1 MNEQKTGIK
10 RGMSLAVKVTVAV
23 VLTSVVVMAI
33 GSYLV
38 CKRQA
43 NFFTQQ
49 MKQEADI
56 LTDALGLGLNKII
69 GDNFNNR
76 QYMQRMTEELG
87 RTIGVSQ
94 IEVYDLNRIV
104 IADTYKEDVGEFHTG
119 ADAEDVI
126 RVLETGKPVTGTEM
140 KEGEE
145 VYSKTMPI
153 FLEKAGKKEM
163 VGVAEISMSLA
174 EIAKLLTVKEQADVL
189 AIIVGL
195 NLQKVMGDSF
205 ANQEYMQMLTEN
217 LGRQRGVEQIE
228 IYDTARRV
236 IADTDR
242 NELGQIATGEDAEY
256 LIEALEIGE
265 AVTGYEKKEGTE
277 VYSKTLPIY
286 AKMGE
291 KEELAGALEV
301 SMSVSYIRSL
311 IALTRNEIIWLS
323 VFIIFAISIIII
335 ILLRRSV
342 ISPILSLA
350 GVTRVIAAGDLSK
363 RTKVKSRDEI
373 GELASSFNQMADEIQ
388 KRNEELQ
395 TMNEELRSTNEE
407 LEASNEELQSTTEE
421 LETSNEELQSTTEEL
436 ETSNEELRTTQ
447 EELIQ
452 KEKLAAVG
460 QLAAGV
466 GHELRNPL
474 GVIKNAAYYIKSKLP
489 DDPKLQK
496 HIAIMEKEITNSDK
510 IISDLLGFS
519 RTRPPTIVPSD
530 INKVVEDT
538 LEAVEIPE
546 NVNLV
551 KKLGAD
557 LPNAMADPDQI
568 RQVFV
573 NFGLNAI
580 QAMPEGGRFNIAT
593 GKKDDFIEVEFTDTG
608 CGIPEENTKKLY
620 DPFFTTKA
628 RGIGLGLAVSQG
640 IIERHNGS
648 IEVKSEVG
656 KGTTFV
662 VKLPVE
668 RKEE

>member
-174 EIAKLLTVKEQADVL
+174 EIATLLTVKEQADVL

-205 ANQEYMQMLTEN
+205 ANQEYMQALTEN
-217 LGRQRGVEQIE
+217 LGRQRGVDQIE
-228 IYDTARRV
+228 MYDLDRIV

-242 NELGQIATGEDAEY
+242 EELGEFQTGPDAEDV
-256 LIEALEIGE
+256 IEVLETGKV
-265 AVTGYEKKEGTE
+265 VTGFEEKEGKE

-286 AKMGE
+286 AKLAE
-291 KEELAGALEV
+291 KKELAGVLEV
-301 SMSVSYIRSL
+301 TMSVPYIHSL
-311 IALTRNEIIWLS
+311 IASTRNEIFLLTIMIVLAIGIITIW
-323 VFIIFAISIIII
+323 F
-335 ILLRRSV
+335 LRRGI

-350 GVTRVIAAGDLSK
+350 GVTKMIAEGDLSK
-363 RTKVKSRDEI
+363 RAEVKSKDEI
-373 GELASSFNQMADEIQ
+373 GELATSFNQMTDEIQ
-388 KRNEELQ
+388 RRNEELQ
-395 TMNEELRSTNEE
+395 TVNEELRSTN
-407 LEASNEELQSTTEE
+407 EE

-628 RGIGLGLAVSQG
+628 RGIGLGLAVSRG

>member
-1 MNEQKTGIK
+1 MNEPKTRFK
-10 RGMSLAVKVTVAV
+10 RGMSLTVKVTGAV
-23 VLTSVVVMAI
+23 LLTLVVVMAI
-33 GSYLV
+33 SSYLM

-43 NFFTQQ
+43 RFFTNQ
-49 MKQEADI
+49 MKHESDI
-56 LTDALGLGLNKII
+56 LADALELSLSKIV

-104 IADTYKEDVGEFHTG
+104 IADTYKEDIGEFHTG

-174 EIAKLLTVKEQADVL
+174 EIAELLTVKEQADVL

-205 ANQEYMQMLTEN
+205 ANQEYMQALMEN
-217 LGRQRGVEQIE
+217 LGRQRGVDQIE
-228 IYDTARRV
+228 MYDLDRIV

-242 NELGQIATGEDAEY
+242 EELGEFQTGPDAEDV
-256 LIEALEIGE
+256 IEVLETGKV
-265 AVTGYEKKEGTE
+265 VTGFEEKEGKE

-286 AKMGE
+286 AKLAE
-291 KEELAGALEV
+291 KKELAGALEV
-301 SMSVSYIRSL
+301 AMSVPYIQSL
-311 IALTRNEIIWLS
+311 IASTRNEIFLLTIMIVLAIGIITIW
-323 VFIIFAISIIII
+323 F
-335 ILLRRSV
+335 LRRGI

-350 GVTRVIAAGDLSK
+350 GVTKMIAEGDLSK
-363 RTKVKSRDEI
+363 RAEVKSKDEI
-373 GELASSFNQMADEIQ
+373 GELATSFNQMTDEIQ
-388 KRNEELQ
+388 RRNEELQ
-395 TMNEELRSTNEE
+395 TVNEELRSTN
-407 LEASNEELQSTTEE
+407 EE

-573 NFGLNAI
+573 NLGLNAI

-620 DPFFTTKA
+620 DPFFTTKS
-628 RGIGLGLAVSQG
+628 RGIGLGLAVSRG

-662 VKLPVE
+662 VKLSIE